1 MFERYLNNIWRAIT
15 YLIAAAFGALLVSLC
30 FLDRLETD
38 GSKQGKLYQLLSI
51 IDQKFVEDVDRTALE
66 DAAAEAMLKATG
78 DRWSYYIP
86 HPSIR
91 PT

>member
-1 MFERYLNNIWRAIT
+1 M
-15 YLIAAAFGALLVSLC
+15 GAN
-30 FLDRLETD
+30 R
-38 GSKQGKLYQLLSI
+38 GSCINLLSI

-66 DAAAEAMLKATG
+66 DAAAEAMLKATETDG
-78 DRWSYYIP
+78 AIISP